1 MRILAIL
8 LALWSLSSAP
18 AAAEIAGRVA
28 VIYPEGQPTVQMWR
42 RFAERVRPAGVNLQ
56 VIPGGQLGGEREV
69 AEGMRLGSIQAADNT
84 LASLSAWVSQ
94 GQVFDFP
101 YLFRDLG
108 HIERVMAGP
117 IGERFKGL
125 YAAQGFHVLGYIVYG
140 PRNLV
145 SRVPIERPEDL
156 RGRPMRV
163 IQSPLHIA
171 LWRALGAN
179 PTPIPITEAYGALD
193 TGVVSLMDMTA
204 DGFEAL
210 RLYEVAPY
218 YIETNHIWSVG
229 AMIVATRFWARLD
242 RDQQQ
247 ALAAAAADATV
258 FFDALQARFQSEALA
273 RAVARGARVIHP
285 DGTLWQS
292 TTRRRLEE
300 ENNRLGGMSPTD
312 ALVMAITNTP

>member
-1 MRILAIL
+1 MRSLAIL
-8 LALWSLSSAP
+8 GVMLCLWSAP
-18 AAAEIAGRVA
+18 AAAQLAGRVA

-42 RFAERVRPAGVNLQ
+42 RFAERVRAAGVTLQ

-84 LASLSAWVSQ
+84 LASLSAWVSE

-117 IGERFKGL
+117 VGERFKGL
-125 YAAQGFHVLGYIVYG
+125 YAAQGFQVLGYIVYG

-145 SRVPIERPEDL
+145 SRVAVERPEDL

-179 PTPIPITEAYGALD
+179 PTPIPITEAYGALE

-218 YIETNHIWSVG
+218 YVETNHIWSVG
-229 AMIVATRFWARLD
+229 AIIVAARFWSRLD
-242 RDQQQ
+242 REQQREF
-247 ALAAAAADATV
+247 AAAAADATA
-258 FFDALQARFQSEALA
+258 FFNALQARFQSEALA
-273 RAVARGARVIHP
+273 RAVTRGARVVHP
-285 DGTLWQS
+285 DVALWQAA
-292 TTRRRLEE
+292 TRRIQDDERS
-300 ENNRLGGMSPTD
+300 RQGGASLID
-312 ALVMAITNTP
+312 VLVNTIISTP

>member
-1 MRILAIL
+1 MRRLTILAML
-8 LALWSLSSAP
+8 CLWAMP
-18 AAAEIAGRVA
+18 AAAQLAGRVA

-42 RFAERVRPAGVNLQ
+42 RFAEQVRAAGVNLQ
-56 VIPGGQLGGEREV
+56 VVPGGQLGGEREV

-84 LASLSAWVSQ
+84 LASLSAWVPE

-101 YLFRDLG
+101 YVFRDLG

-125 YAAQGFHVLGYIVYG
+125 YAAQGFQVLGYIVYG

-145 SRVPIERPEDL
+145 SRVAIERPEDL

-163 IQSPLHIA
+163 IQSPLHIQ

-179 PTPIPITEAYGALD
+179 PTPIPITEAYGALE

-218 YIETNHIWSVG
+218 YVETNHIWSVG
-229 AMIVATRFWARLD
+229 AFIIAARFWARLD
-242 RDQQQ
+242 QNQQR
-247 ALAAAAADATV
+247 ALATAAADATV
-258 FFDALQARFQSEALA
+258 FFNALQARFQSEALA
-273 RAVARGARVIHP
+273 RAVARGARVVHP
-285 DGTLWQS
+285 DPVLWQT

-300 ENNRLGGMSPTD
+300 ETNRLGGMSPTD
-312 ALVMAITNTP
+312 ALVNAITSTP